1 MDPFDPADP
10 APIYAGFWRR
20 AGAYLLDEVIMLVI
34 IVVLG
39 VIIVVPTVVL
49 VTMLGRELDSDK
61 YADLVA
67 TLIAVPVAWLY
78 PTLLESSKLQATLGK
93 RLLGMRVTDEHGAR
107 VSFGR
112 ANGRYWS
119 KILSSILLGAGY
131 IMVAINPRKQGL
143 HDRIAHTLVVRRR

>member
-1 MDPFDPADP
+1 VDPLDPVPP

-20 AGAYLLDEVIMLVI
+20 AGAYLLDELIMLVLI
-34 IVVLG
+34 IVIAVL
-39 VIIVVPTVVL
+39 VVVPTVFL
-49 VTMLGRELDSDK
+49 VTFLGRELDSDR
-61 YADLVA
+61 YSDLVGS
-67 TLIAVPVAWLY
+67 LIAIPVAWLY

-119 KILSSILLGAGY
+119 KFLSSILLGAGY

-143 HDRIAHTLVVRRR
+143 HDRIAHTLVVRTR